1 MENKKNLFSIT
12 DNGGSIDIKCE
23 GEGAELVRVF
33 SSLIKSSDT
42 FKTIIEVSLDMANR
56 DVDML
61 LRATKHEE
69 SIKSNKEKWDA

>member
-12 DNGGSIDIKCE
+12 DNGGSIDIKCD
-23 GEGAELVRVF
+23 GEGSELVRVF

-42 FKTIIEVSLDMANR
+42 FRTIIEVSLDMANK

-61 LRATKHEE
+61 LQATRHEE
-69 SIKSNKEKWDA
+69 SITSSKGEWDA

>member
-61 LRATKHEE
+61 L
-69 SIKSNKEKWDA
+69 

>member
-61 LRATKHEE
+61 LQATKHEE
-69 SIKSNKEKWDA
+69 SITPNKEKWDA

>member
-42 FKTIIEVSLDMANR
+42 FRTIIEVSLDMANR

>member
-42 FKTIIEVSLDMANR
+42 FRTIIEVSLDMANR

-61 LRATKHEE
+61 LQATKHEE
-69 SIKSNKEKWDA
+69 SIKSNKGKWDA

>member
-61 LRATKHEE
+61 LQATKHEE
-69 SIKSNKEKWDA
+69 SITSNKGKWDA